1 MFKKIAYTMPF
12 FKRKNRGK
20 NTYRVYSVQKDG
32 THRMHAKAT
41 TLKKAD
47 KQLRLLRSLE
57 W

>member
-1 MFKKIAYTMPF
+1 MPF